1 MLEGGGKLLEE
12 LAQESLFQNQQYGE
26 VESPDE
32 EVPARPVPDA
42 GGRPHHQKV
51 EKQPGLAHPVASQ
64 GDIEVL
70 PEPGAEG
77 DVPPPPELGDRR
89 RLVGRVEVLREAE
102 SQQEGDAD
110 GHVRIA

>member
-1 MLEGGGKLLEE
+1 MAQLTSTRNRVYRCWRAARKLLEE
-12 LAQESLFQNQQYGE
+12 LAQESLFQNQQDGE

-32 EVPARPVPDA
+32 KFQLALVPDA

-77 DVPPPPELGDRR
+77 DVCHRR
-89 RLVGRVEVLREAE
+89 QNSVTDLA
-102 SQQEGDAD
+102 
-110 GHVRIA
+110 I